1 MIKTANKRNK
11 GQKMNRDTQKRN
23 KEAINPEV
31 MSVRE
36 LADYLRL
43 SVHTVYRL
51 AEQGKLPGRKV
62 GKHWRFHR
70 DVIVAWLATYRE
82 EDALFG
88 ASCGGAGE

>member
-1 MIKTANKRNK
+1 MS
-11 GQKMNRDTQKRN
+11 
-23 KEAINPEV
+23 PEV

-70 DVIVAWLATYRE
+70 DAIVAWLATHRE
-82 EDALFG
+82 QDPLHEASSGG
-88 ASCGGAGE
+88 ASE

>member
-1 MIKTANKRNK
+1 
-11 GQKMNRDTQKRN
+11 MNRDTQKRN